1 MICIKSVWSYVI
13 IKLMEYE
20 FNLGWMMVGLV
31 ITIAGALVVFF
42 YRPIAENVA
51 NGVSSY
57 DKVKLFGI
65 ITIIVG
71 LLTTSNLLLFILR
84 LIFGLLLGK
93 G

>member
-1 MICIKSVWSYVI
+1 MD
-13 IKLMEYE
+13 YE
-20 FNLGWMMVGLV
+20 FNVGWMIGGLV

-42 YRPIAENVA
+42 HRPIAENMA

-71 LLTTSNLLLFILR
+71 LLTTSNLLLFLLR
-84 LIFGLLLGK
+84 LVFGLLLGQNN
-93 G
+93 

>member
-1 MICIKSVWSYVI
+1 
-13 IKLMEYE
+13 MEYE
-20 FNLGWMMVGLV
+20 FNLGWMMVVLV
-31 ITIAGALVVFF
+31 ITSVGALVVVF
-42 YRPIAENVA
+42 YLPIADNVA

-84 LIFGLLLGK
+84 FIFGLLLGK
-93 G
+93 S

>member
-1 MICIKSVWSYVI
+1 
-13 IKLMEYE
+13 MEYE

-31 ITIAGALVVFF
+31 ITIVGALVVVF
-42 YRPIAENVA
+42 YRPIADNVA

-71 LLTTSNLLLFILR
+71 LLTTSNLLLFILSF
-84 LIFGLLLGK
+84 IFGLLLGK
-93 G
+93 S

>member
-1 MICIKSVWSYVI
+1 
-13 IKLMEYE
+13 MEYE

-65 ITIIVG
+65 IAIIVG